1 MRWLALLA
9 RIIGWL
15 LTPLVV
21 WAASFLGA
29 WFGTWFAAGLPNP
42 RSGLYVTVG
51 SGLVAGLAMA
61 LIWMRILRRSRRLRH
76 SLHVTPEGL
85 PILDEVLTPE
95 VKTEAPAD
103 RPASMES
110 PPA

>member
-29 WFGTWFAAGLPNP
+29 WVATWFAGSFPNP
-42 RSGLYVTVG
+42 RTGLFVTLG
-51 SGLVAGLAMA
+51 AGLVTGLAIT
-61 LIWMRILRRSRRLRH
+61 LIWMRVLRGSRRLRR

-85 PILDEVLTPE
+85 PILEDALAPTPPE
-95 VKTEAPAD
+95 PPPVEAP
-103 RPASMES
+103 PA
-110 PPA
+110 